1 MDIKNKINK
10 EDKKKAREITFIVP
24 LHRMHLKKFDSTF
37 QSLLDSKIN
46 NISFKTIVVLNGSV
60 KKEEESF
67 FLKEPEKFNITL
79 LKYDEE
85 KTCSLARNIGYQQAS
100 TEIVVF
106 LDGDVILPKNFFT
119 NLDVY
124 FTEMD
129 NDPTIGGLCPVF
141 ALNTNIESKWQKYE
155 NLEDMR
161 SLNSYRSGKYV
172 RVLQGFCIIVKRSV
186 FEEIG
191 SFERTFMASED
202 RELAIRMV
210 RAGYKIMFM
219 PDIKILHLNP
229 SKLRNILK
237 RKRWHAIGNAQ
248 LALKYPEFY
257 NKTLLK
263 RIEIII
269 KRPFQVGLF
278 DPFAYFYYWYVMSFY
293 TAYFIYFKHKFKH
306 GFTKTDRS

>member
-1 MDIKNKINK
+1 MDKQNKNTIKEKNEVRN
-10 EDKKKAREITFIVP
+10 ITFIVP
-24 LHRMHLKKFDSTF
+24 LHRMHLKKFDLTF
-37 QSLLDSKIN
+37 QSLLDSRIA
-46 NISFKTIVVLNGSV
+46 NISFKTVVVLNGYV
-60 KKEEESF
+60 KKESKSY
-67 FLKEPEKFNITL
+67 FLEDPEQFNIKL
-79 LKYDEE
+79 LRYDEE
-85 KTCSLARNIGYQQAS
+85 KTCSLARNIGYKES
-100 TEIVVF
+100 KTDIVIF

-119 NLDVY
+119 SLNVY

-141 ALNTNIESKWQKYE
+141 ALNANIESKWQKYE

-202 RELAIRMV
+202 RELAIRMMS
-210 RAGYKIMFM
+210 AGYKIMFM
-219 PDIKILHLNP
+219 PDIEILHLNP
-229 SKLRNILK
+229 SKLKNILK

-248 LALKYPEFY
+248 LSLKYPEFY

-278 DPFAYFYYWYVMSFY
+278 DPFAYFYYWYVMSLY
-293 TAYFIYFKHKFKH
+293 TAYFIYFRRKFRH